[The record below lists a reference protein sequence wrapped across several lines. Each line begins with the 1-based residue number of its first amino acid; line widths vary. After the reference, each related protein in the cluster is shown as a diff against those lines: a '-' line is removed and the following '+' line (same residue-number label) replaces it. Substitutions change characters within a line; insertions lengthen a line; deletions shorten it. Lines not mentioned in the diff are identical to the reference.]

1 MLGYPACINH
11 GMPIH
16 RVGGATPR
24 STVSLQRRYQN
35 VLLVIAL
42 AGLALFSLLSIVLGV
57 EDGRESTEPNAK
69 QYTWVR
75 FGLR

>member
-1 MLGYPACINH
+1 
-11 GMPIH
+11 MPTN
-16 RVGGATPR
+16 RVCGATPR

-42 AGLALFSLLSIVLGV
+42 AGLALFSLLSILLGV
-57 EDGRESTEPNAK
+57 EDGRESPRPNARH
-69 QYTWVR
+69 YTWVR

>member
-1 MLGYPACINH
+1 
-11 GMPIH
+11 
-16 RVGGATPR
+16 
-24 STVSLQRRYQN
+24 

-57 EDGRESTEPNAK
+57 EDGRESTKPNAK